1 MVNCADCLQRA
12 LQSHF
17 KVEIYSPK
25 PRFATVRAA
34 NYLKYMVYLD
44 VFLFTA
50 IRIGLRAHAFDLV
63 VAVDH
68 AYAPALWLTPTRKR
82 TAFVHDTIAIRQAK
96 GWIDGAPRV
105 RFAGR
110 RYQGW
115 ILAEL
120 TKMRVLAVNTPLQAE
135 QLRSLGVR
143 KSRLIEVGQLAM
155 ENRFANSNLP
165 PNPVQRRPY
174 ILHVGSDNWIKNK
187 AFLIRTFE
195 ALCVL
200 MGPSAPDL
208 VLAGSTSEQTL
219 QRGGEGP
226 AAEKVEVVS
235 SPTDAQLT
243 TLIKDAAALVMSSV
257 DEGFG
262 LPPLEAL
269 MLGRPI
275 ILSDIP
281 IFRQIYGD
289 TAAYFDL
296 TDTESAASSIRAA
309 LEHPVPVEPGVR
321 TNLLNRYSFKAFA
334 GRSVEWIRAALV
346 EAGSPP
352 PRS

>member
-1 MVNCADCLQRA
+1 MVNCADSIQRA
-12 LQSHF
+12 LQTDF
-17 KVEIYSPK
+17 DVEVYLPK
-25 PRFATVRAA
+25 PKLSTVGKD
-34 NYLKYMVYLD
+34 NYLKYFIYVD
-44 VFLFTA
+44 VFLIAA
-50 IRIGLRAHAFDLV
+50 IGVGLRSRVFDLV

-96 GWIDGAPRV
+96 GWIKGAPRV
-105 RFAGR
+105 GFAGR
-110 RYQGW
+110 SYQSW
-115 ILAEL
+115 ILAAL
-120 TKMRVLAVNTPLQAE
+120 TKMKVLAVNTPLQAD
-135 QLRSLGVR
+135 QLRSLGVGR
-143 KSRLIEVGQLAM
+143 ANLIEVGQLAM
-155 ENRFANSNLP
+155 ENRLSRSDFAGKCEQP
-165 PNPVQRRPY
+165 RPY

-195 ALCVL
+195 ALCAL
-200 MGPSAPDL
+200 MGSSAPDL
-208 VLAGSTSEQTL
+208 VLAGSTSEDTL
-219 QRGGEGP
+219 RLGGAGP
-226 AAEKVEVVS
+226 AATKIKVVC
-235 SPTDAQLT
+235 SPSDAQLSA
-243 TLIKDAAALVMSSV
+243 LISEASALVMSSV

-296 TDTESAASSIRAA
+296 SDVEAAAVSIRSA
-309 LEHPVPVEPGVR
+309 LENPVPVEPEAR
-321 TNLLNRYSFKAFA
+321 ANLLDRYSFKAFA
-334 GRSVEWIRAALV
+334 GRSVAWIRAAL
-346 EAGSPP
+346 ETAESST